1 MQLLRLYH
9 GADWPSS
16 RADGTRI
23 RYVRCRMHQRA
34 PEVCGNKTCTDMDAL
49 ENAVLERI
57 RAYAADYFD
66 PEKVTLPEQDDPIQQ
81 REQAKR
87 DELKRLKSEA
97 DRRRKA
103 MQELYLDKA
112 SGLIDAVQF
121 SEMNQT
127 FLEEVKRQRPGSIHW
142 KRNWNNSRKRPV

>member
-1 MQLLRLYH
+1 
-9 GADWPSS
+9 
-16 RADGTRI
+16 
-23 RYVRCRMHQRA
+23 MHQRA
-34 PEVCGNKTCTDMDAL
+34 PEVCGNRTCTDMDAL

-66 PEKVTLPEQDDPIQQ
+66 PEKVTLPEQDDPIRQ
-81 REQAKR
+81 REQAR
-87 DELKRLKSEA
+87 CDELKRLKSEA
-97 DRRRKA
+97 ARRRKA

-127 FLEEVKRQRPGSIHW
+127 FLEEVKRQRSGSIHW
-142 KRNWNNSRKRPV
+142 KRNWNNSRKKPVGSRRRGSVSVNWHRFRT

>member
-1 MQLLRLYH
+1 M
-9 GADWPSS
+9 
-16 RADGTRI
+16 
-23 RYVRCRMHQRA
+23 
-34 PEVCGNKTCTDMDAL
+34 NAL

-66 PEKVTLPEQDDPIQQ
+66 PEKVPLPEQDDPIRR
-81 REQAKR
+81 REQARR

-97 DRRRKA
+97 ARRRKA
-103 MQELYLDKA
+103 MQELYLDKV

-142 KRNWNNSRKRPV
+142 KRNWHNSRKRPVESRRRGSVSVNWHRFRT